1 MSIRQDIE
9 RELKRIQ
16 AVSGR
21 GLLQVDVPEG
31 RIEADL
37 VAVDAIGCAF
47 QTLAYSTS
55 LLAESSLEDLKQVS
69 HIEILESKAVGNC
82 QEVRQTTA
90 SATRVVAENR
100 RCPSPDLLS
109 ARLTGL
115 QRFTRK
121 KIPNKAR
128 ATATLG
134 PPEERP
140 SPADVFQVTAHEHPC
155 VEQAGSHKNPRDR
168 RGERGQRSRG

>member
-1 MSIRQDIE
+1 MREATMSIRQDIE

-55 LLAESSLEDLKQVS
+55 LLGESSLEALKQVS
-69 HIEILESKAVGNC
+69 HALTERLTSLLQPIGVGD
-82 QEVRQTTA
+82 A
-90 SATRVVAENR
+90 GPD
-100 RCPSPDLLS
+100 RCPS
-109 ARLTGL
+109 
-115 QRFTRK
+115 Q
-121 KIPNKAR
+121 
-128 ATATLG
+128 
-134 PPEERP
+134 P
-140 SPADVFQVTAHEHPC
+140 S
-155 VEQAGSHKNPRDR
+155 
-168 RGERGQRSRG
+168 